1 VRPGEDKGHARLR
14 AVSEALNRQPH
25 AQRLVAAALLL
36 AASVLPAAG
45 QARDSA
51 ALVTV
56 LGSDTVALER
66 WVRTGNRWEAA
77 AVVRSPSTSFR
88 RYTLEL
94 APSGSMRR
102 FEERWY
108 DAPSLSSPP
117 RRIDV
122 VEPAGSGWVR
132 RITEGDS
139 TRLVRFEADSSA
151 LPFVDLVHWPL
162 ELAIARVPAGET
174 RTQPLIVGGRAIPF
188 TVARTAGSEV
198 TVTHPLRGP
207 SQVRVDAWGR
217 LQRLDAAQT
226 TRKVVVTRVPWVEL
240 EAPAR
245 RWAAADAAGRGL
257 GELSG
262 RGREEATVA
271 GARILVDYGT
281 PSRRG
286 REIWG
291 GIVPWGQLW
300 RTGANRATHLT
311 TSRDLVLGDPAR
323 GGLVVPAGEY
333 TLFSVP
339 EASGGVLIVNRQ
351 TGQNGTSYDPARDLG
366 RVPMRRVARGDS
378 AERFTVEVDEAGAG
392 GVIRLI
398 WDRSEFVV
406 PFAVR

>member
-1 VRPGEDKGHARLR
+1 MLTELRPRL
-14 AVSEALNRQPH
+14 
-25 AQRLVAAALLL
+25 AAAAFLL
-36 AASVLPAAG
+36 AASVLPAGA
-45 QARDSA
+45 QAPVRDSA

-94 APSGSMRR
+94 APSGAMRR

-108 DAPSLSSPP
+108 DAANPAGAP
-117 RRIDV
+117 RRTEV
-122 VEPAGSGWVR
+122 LEPAEGGWVR
-132 RITEGDS
+132 RITDADS
-139 TRLVRFEADSSA
+139 TRVARIEADSSV

-162 ELAIARVPAGET
+162 ELAIARVPAGAT
-174 RTQPLIVGGRAIPF
+174 RTQPLAAGGRAIPF
-188 TVARTAGSEV
+188 TVARTAAGEV

-207 SQVRVDAWGR
+207 SVVRVDASGR

-226 TRKVVVTRVPWVEL
+226 TRKVVVTRVPWIEI

-245 RWAAADAAGRGL
+245 RWAAADPAGRGL

-262 RGREEATVA
+262 RGREEETVA

-281 PSRRG
+281 PSKRG

-300 RTGANRATHLT
+300 RTGANRATHFT

-333 TLFSVP
+333 TLFSIP
-339 EASGGVLIVNRQ
+339 EAAGGVLIVNRQ
-351 TGQNGTSYDPARDLG
+351 TGQTGTSYDAARDLG
-366 RVPMRRVARGDS
+366 RVPMRRVARSDS
-378 AERFTVEVDEAGAG
+378 AERFTIDVNDAGAG

-406 PFAVR
+406 PFTVR